1 MGSAEYQARQPIAA
15 RVCAVL
21 FRARR
26 FHRARVF
33 GRFGNY
39 RRLKRLQTQKANFK
53 SSEARKIAA
62 SSEYSRFAPLRWNF
76 SRRFLHG
83 RRCRFD
89 KWQAE
94 YSDLRRCVETSRRGV
109 LPARRVKAVKRRR
122 SRRGLQR
129 ARGARRR
136 P

>member
-1 MGSAEYQARQPIAA
+1 VRKPIAA

-39 RRLKRLQTQKANFK
+39 RRLKRLQTQSLFLLSAKVAKCGFGH
-53 SSEARKIAA
+53 AQR
-62 SSEYSRFAPLRWNF
+62 EYSRFAPMRWNF

-94 YSDLRRCVETSRRGV
+94 YSHLAPMRCN
-109 LPARRVKAVKRRR
+109 LP
-122 SRRGLQR
+122 
-129 ARGARRR
+129 